1 MKISLLSLESL
12 EDKSSTTQGI
22 STTQGQKWL
31 FSRRC
36 QHSASKLFRQM
47 ANIWRHFFVTKESP
61 SDLV

>member
-36 QHSASKLFRQM
+36 QNFPQRLLGQM